1 MPRICFVKP
10 SDEDRELNTDFL
22 KDLNEKAKESLAP
35 MNKVGELMTSS
46 MQETFKA
53 QMESAKKYSDF
64 ASARF
69 KAFTEVK
76 DPESLQDFFKEQMEA
91 FGELNEQMMTD
102 IQALSD
108 AGSKFREELEEIMKS
123 ASEPK
128 TEAKPAAKATSK
140 AK

>member
-1 MPRICFVKP
+1 
-10 SDEDRELNTDFL
+10 
-22 KDLNEKAKESLAP
+22 
-35 MNKVGELMTSS
+35 
-46 MQETFKA
+46 
-53 QMESAKKYSDF
+53 
-64 ASARF
+64 
-69 KAFTEVK
+69 
-76 DPESLQDFFKEQMEA
+76 MEA